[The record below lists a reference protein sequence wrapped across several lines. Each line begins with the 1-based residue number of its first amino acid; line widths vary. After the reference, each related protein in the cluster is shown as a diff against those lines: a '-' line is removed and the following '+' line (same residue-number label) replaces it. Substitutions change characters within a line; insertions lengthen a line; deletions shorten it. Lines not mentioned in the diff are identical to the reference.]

1 MTLKEIVLYNDTK
14 AGKVFDHFI
23 QFLII
28 VSLLI
33 LSFGFSQT
41 NEVIVDRYSNGLKKT
56 IIVYEGEGSKE
67 RLIRKLGF
75 YNNGKLQFSTDWKD
89 GKRNGNAI
97 VNYENGELGFKGKYL
112 NDKLDGNMVYY
123 YTDGK
128 IHLESRIQF
137 EREKYEIPLWIREIE
152 DEEERKTMIELMGDS
167 SNVYLMSDI
176 KIYDENGKRYEN
188 IYESEKFD
196 ELDEFIYE
204 SEIVEILYTLIKF
217 DYRYFR
223 DGLNY
228 RSKR

>member
-1 MTLKEIVLYNDTK
+1 MKKLFPL
-14 AGKVFDHFI
+14 
-23 QFLII
+23 
-28 VSLLI
+28 LLI
-33 LSFGFSQT
+33 NFLFSQT

-89 GKRNGNAI
+89 GKRNGNVI

-112 NDKLDGNMVYY
+112 NDRLDGNMVYY

-128 IHLESRIQF
+128 IHLESKIQF
-137 EREKYEIPLWIREIE
+137 KRVKYEIPLWIKEM
-152 DEEERKTMIELMGDS
+152 DEEDRKRTIELLELERIDS
-167 SNVYLMSDI
+167 SGVYLMEDI

-223 DGLNY
+223 DGL
-228 RSKR
+228 KKD